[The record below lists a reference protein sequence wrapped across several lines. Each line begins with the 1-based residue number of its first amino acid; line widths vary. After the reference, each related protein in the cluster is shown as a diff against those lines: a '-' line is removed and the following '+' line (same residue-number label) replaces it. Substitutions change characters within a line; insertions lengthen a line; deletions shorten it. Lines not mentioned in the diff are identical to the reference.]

1 MGAQGTSGFLR
12 TTRSPRS
19 RSRGTVWPMPE
30 PDLSEYVAMWTT
42 QTDRWELRGRPDR
55 LLPVAKGDPPMAQII
70 EDDEV
75 AKIVIGKMLAAGV
88 EVVDP
93 HQMRTRSSG
102 ESR

>member
-1 MGAQGTSGFLR
+1 
-12 TTRSPRS
+12 
-19 RSRGTVWPMPE
+19 
-30 PDLSEYVAMWTT
+30 
-42 QTDRWELRGRPDR
+42 
-55 LLPVAKGDPPMAQII
+55 MAQII